1 MSTKS
6 TKYKKTLND
15 MDRLW
20 IDHNPE
26 MSIDDLSKKLKTV
39 ASVIRN
45 YKDTPKPAPEHVTT
59 TKSTVKNKFAR
70 KGGAIVM
77 TEAQSEVGDNVKISR
92 PEYMK
97 SCVHTF
103 NTKDND

>member
-1 MSTKS
+1 
-6 TKYKKTLND
+6 

-45 YKDTPKPAPEHVTT
+45 YKDTPKPAPQHVTT
-59 TKSTVKNKFAR
+59 VTTVKNKFAR

-77 TEAQSEVGDNVKISR
+77 TEAQSEVGDSVSKVSR

-103 NTKDND
+103 NTKDHD